1 MKIVSD
7 YPSDIYTFNFNV
19 LVKEKS
25 DQMAK
30 LTLIMSCVAHM
41 RSSFINVGIRLV
53 GLSWRGFDGR
63 GHF

>member
-1 MKIVSD
+1 MKMVSD
-7 YPSDIYTFNFNV
+7 YSSDIYSFNFNV

-25 DQMAK
+25 DQMEK

-53 GLSWRGFDGR
+53 GLS
-63 GHF
+63 